1 MDLRVIDNIK
11 IKMVDEINQSI
22 ETCTQLRMA
31 VAFAKMSGYQLIK
44 ETLDS
49 FIQKNG
55 RVTLLIGLDFHTT
68 DPGVLRELSKY
79 LDTKESFE
87 LYCLSG
93 NINQTATYHPKLY
106 LFSHSDDKTTAIVG
120 SSNLT
125 RGGLE
130 DNVEINIEIRTD
142 TSDSVIT
149 DLLDDFQQMELADRR
164 KKPNAAYIDYY
175 EELYKISRRGKSVTN
190 HPMYKEMKDLEKA
203 LPTPKLHVNE
213 LVGWMKLVYECLPGD
228 EFATNSLYK
237 YEQEFKQNYPENQ
250 NIQAKIRQQL
260 QFLRNIG
267 LLKKTSGDRWI
278 KTNL

>member
-1 MDLRVIDNIK
+1 MDIKVIDNIK
-11 IKMVDEINQSI
+11 IKMVDELNRSI
-22 ETCTQLRMA
+22 ATCTQIRMA

-44 ETLDS
+44 ESLDS
-49 FIQKNG
+49 FIQQNG

-68 DPGVLRELSKY
+68 DPDVLRELSKY
-79 LDTKESFE
+79 FDTKETFE
-87 LYCLSG
+87 MYCLSG

-106 LFSHSDDKTTAIVG
+106 LFSHSNDKTTAIIG

-130 DNVEINIEIRTD
+130 NNVEINIEIRTD
-142 TSDSVIT
+142 TSEPVIT
-149 DLLDDFQQMELADRR
+149 DLLNDFQQMELADRR

-175 EELYKISRRGKSVTN
+175 EDLYKISRRGKSVTN
-190 HPMYKEMKDLEKA
+190 HPKYIEMIELEKA

-213 LVGWMKLVYECLPGD
+213 LIGWMKLVYEHLPGD
-228 EFATNSLYK
+228 EFATNTIYK
-237 YEQEFKQNYPENQ
+237 YEPEFKQIYPENL
-250 NIQAKIRQQL
+250 NILAKIRQQL

-278 KTNL
+278 KTN